1 MAPIVSPTD
10 FFAPS
15 AQSPPGPLEDPALS
29 KPLSSAPNGTGR
41 GTSALGMSSVQDS
54 GTHDSETLRMTSQAS
69 ATSATSFQSKLPH
82 HRESSPSSSSST
94 AAIDSWTQFL
104 DAILEELHCP
114 IAKYGI
120 PSNDFSVLSC
130 GCVASEQWA
139 RSRLPN
145 LQLKVCPNCGN
156 STELKRPVVPLRNIY
171 NIVMDKRK
179 ELGLPIPEEIGSD
192 EEAEEEVDICRPEA
206 MVPKVHSS
214 GRRNSPRMTPLSRLR
229 IDTGHPENV
238 DNVGSGDSD
247 SLRRV
252 SSTVSGQSSIN
263 ELIEGRHS
271 GSDRRPSS
279 TIGGAPPSPKM
290 NLVSLFSTVAR
301 QTFNA
306 SSSDGS
312 HHGSRSRPDDHESS
326 HASSSFTPPS
336 SLQSQ
341 PSTSLQHYKATGFQA
356 AIEPWSVNTSVD
368 FAPIM
373 LSPEDEARE
382 KHFAENYPI
391 YRKDVRYATQ
401 SNKGFSVI
409 PRGKVFEAT
418 AISPDVRR
426 LALVAEKRWEVF
438 TIPTSYKLGSNPAL
452 ACVGKSSG
460 EYGPSLDACTRRD
473 PNDKLRTMSWA
484 QSMAAMSNRF
494 LAIAG
499 THGVLRVH
507 DLDKSGAPVYTEI
520 SAYPIRCIA
529 MAPDGVLL
537 ACAVTSKDP
546 VSNTELPVII
556 LHNLSHL
563 MGLSETPIKS
573 VQIDMPYRD
582 PINTLSFSNDG
593 KLLSCST
600 ILESRFMVINLY
612 DPANPRLVIRSSR
625 RLDTSFES
633 EGITCIRF
641 FPGSRLMAIASVAN
655 NAYPIIVDTK
665 IPSQTPPLTV
675 STPMS
680 ATSTEPPSFFNRT
693 YSVSSQNSL
702 GNGGFQGFPQDDDD
716 EYDVNSATA
725 SSSANSMFSN
735 RMFVQ
740 PIPPVASSGGGS
752 SSSGGLLQPKMV
764 TRFHEVGTAIHQVA
778 VSPRANSAAFL
789 ARNGTVFLTHFV
801 RVEAEHRRVVA
812 VVDVTNANKISEAA
826 SMAFSPNGQKL
837 IIVDRKG
844 ILYIEDFGV
853 GTENGEILKKCRI
866 IK

>member
-1 MAPIVSPTD
+1 MDGANCPPQDYFTMSM
-10 FFAPS
+10 
-15 AQSPPGPLEDPALS
+15 QSPVPLIDPALS
-29 KPLSSAPNGTGR
+29 EPLSSTQTGTR
-41 GTSALGMSSVQDS
+41 SSTSGQDRSSGNAS
-54 GTHDSETLRMTSQAS
+54 GIAKITSQGS
-69 ATSATSFQSKLPH
+69 VTSRPSSPH
-82 HRESSPSSSSST
+82 HRVMSSSSSSST

-156 STELKRPVVPLRNIY
+156 FTELKKPVVPLRNIY

-192 EEAEEEVDICRPEA
+192 EEAEDELGNRGPEA
-206 MVPKVHSS
+206 IVPKVHPA
-214 GRRNSPRMTPLSRLR
+214 GRRSSPRMPQMSRLR
-229 IDTGHPENV
+229 VDHGHPEFS
-238 DNVGSGDSD
+238 DNIGSGESD
-247 SLRRV
+247 SLMRV
-252 SSTVSGQSSIN
+252 SSTVSGQSSTN
-263 ELIEGRHS
+263 ELLEGRQS

-279 TIGGAPPSPKM
+279 TIGGGPPSPKL
-290 NLVSLFSTVAR
+290 NLVGLFSTVAR
-301 QTFNA
+301 QAFNA

-312 HHGSRSRPDDHESS
+312 HQGSRSRTDDHETSI
-326 HASSSFTPPS
+326 ASSSFTPPS

-341 PSTSLQHYKATGFQA
+341 PSTSLSQYKASGFQA
-356 AIEPWSVNTSVD
+356 AIEPWSVNASTD
-368 FAPIM
+368 LAPIM

-418 AISPDVRR
+418 AISPDTRR

-438 TIPTSYKLGSNPAL
+438 TIPTSYKLGSSPTL
-452 ACVGKSSG
+452 VCVGKSSG
-460 EYGPSLDACTRRD
+460 EYGPSLESCTRRD
-473 PNDKLRTMSWA
+473 PNDKVRTISWA
-484 QSMAAMSNRF
+484 QTVASMSNRF

-507 DLDKSGAPVYTEI
+507 DLDKCGAPVYTEI

-529 MAPDGVLL
+529 LSPDGVLL
-537 ACAVTSKDP
+537 ACAVTSRDP

-556 LHNLSHL
+556 LHNLGHL
-563 MGLSETPIKS
+563 MGVSQTPIKS

-641 FPGSRLMAIASVAN
+641 FPGNRLMAIASVAN

-665 IPSQTPPLTV
+665 IPSHTPQLTV
-675 STPMS
+675 PTVIP
-680 ATSTEPPSFFNRT
+680 TNSTEPTAIFIRAH
-693 YSVSSQNSL
+693 SVSSQNSL
-702 GNGGFQGFPQDDDD
+702 GNSIFQAFPQDDDD
-716 EYDVNSATA
+716 EYDVNGPVV

-735 RMFVQ
+735 RVLA
-740 PIPPVASSGGGS
+740 PPVQAVGSSGGS
-752 SSSGGLLQPKMV
+752 SNSSGGGLLQPKMV

-789 ARNGTVFLTHFV
+789 SRNGTVFLTHFLQ
-801 RVEAEHRRVVA
+801 VEGEHRRVVA

-826 SMAFSPNGQKL
+826 SIAFSPNGQKL

-853 GTENGEILKKCRI
+853 GTENGETLKKCRI

>member
-1 MAPIVSPTD
+1 MAPVLPPRD
-10 FFAPS
+10 MVAPS
-15 AQSPPGPLEDPALS
+15 TQLPPAPLVDLALS
-29 KPLSSAPNGTGR
+29 KPAMLDSSPDGIGRDTPAPA
-41 GTSALGMSSVQDS
+41 TSSEHA
-54 GTHDSETLRMTSQAS
+54 SETAKMMSQS
-69 ATSATSFQSKLPH
+69 SSTSATSSQSKLPH
-82 HRESSPSSSSST
+82 RRASSPSSSSST
-94 AAIDSWTQFL
+94 AVIDSWTQFL

-179 ELGLPIPEEIGSD
+179 ELGLPVPEEVGSD

-206 MVPKVHSS
+206 RLPKIHSS
-214 GRRNSPRMTPLSRLR
+214 GRRNSPRMPSISRLR
-229 IDTGHPENV
+229 IDPASSDFL
-238 DNVGSGDSD
+238 DNTGSGDSD
-247 SLRRV
+247 SLRRIP
-252 SSTVSGQSSIN
+252 STVSGQSSTN

-279 TIGGAPPSPKM
+279 TIGGGPPSPKM
-290 NLVSLFSTVAR
+290 NLVSLFSSVAR
-301 QTFNA
+301 QTLNA
-306 SSSDGS
+306 PSSDGS
-312 HHGSRSRPDDHESS
+312 HHGSRSRTDDHESS
-326 HASSSFTPPS
+326 LASSSFTPPS
-336 SLQSQ
+336 SLHSQ
-341 PSTSLQHYKATGFQA
+341 PSTSLPQHKSSGFQA
-356 AIEPWSVNTSVD
+356 AIEPWSVNANAD

-418 AISPDVRR
+418 AISPDTRR
-426 LALVAEKRWEVF
+426 LALVADKRWEVF
-438 TIPTSYKLGSNPAL
+438 TIPTSYKVGSSPTL
-452 ACVGKSSG
+452 VCVGKSSG

-473 PNDKLRTMSWA
+473 PNDKVRSMSWS
-484 QSMAAMSNRF
+484 QTMAAMSNRF

-507 DLDKSGAPVYTEI
+507 DLDKLGAPIYTEI
-520 SAYPIRCIA
+520 SPYPIRCIA
-529 MAPDGVLL
+529 LSPDGVLL

-556 LHNLSHL
+556 LHDLSHL
-563 MGLSETPIKS
+563 MGLSSTPIKS
-573 VQIDMPYRD
+573 IQIDMPYRD

-612 DPANPRLVIRSSR
+612 DLSNPRLVIRSSR

-633 EGITCIRF
+633 EGITCMRF
-641 FPGSRLMAIASVAN
+641 FPGNRLMVIASVAN

-665 IPSQTPPLTV
+665 IPSHTSPLTV
-675 STPMS
+675 AMPIS
-680 ATSTEPPSFFNRT
+680 ATTTEPTALSNRA
-693 YSVSSQNSL
+693 YSVSSLNSA

-716 EYDVNSATA
+716 EYDVNSAVI
-725 SSSANSMFSN
+725 SSSANSMFSS

-740 PIPPVASSGGGS
+740 PAPPVTSGGGAS
-752 SSSGGLLQPKMV
+752 TSGSGGLLQPKMV

-789 ARNGTVFLTHFV
+789 SRNGTVFLTHFL

-826 SMAFSPNGQKL
+826 SIAFSPNGQKL